1 MIPLIAYTSRL
12 TLIAASRALLIAETA
27 KPHYFPVLLGAQLP
41 AHWPP
46 AEYDADVQQHFL
58 EQLTAGGRT
67 AAGWYGWYAL
77 LRAGA
82 EAPTS
87 TLVGAGSFHGPPVD
101 DTAEI
106 GFAVAADWQ
115 GRGLGTEL
123 VGGLVRHAADT
134 ELVRYL
140 TARTAPDNE
149 PARRTLERN
158 GFRQISDAPDTEGR
172 HLFGRDITKADK
184 SPKKEEEQK

>member
-1 MIPLIAYTSRL
+1 MIALIAFTPRL
-12 TLIAASRALLIAETA
+12 TLVAASRALLTAELV
-27 KPHYFPVLLGAQLP
+27 KPRYFPILLGAEMP

-46 AEYDADVQQHFL
+46 AEYDTDAQQYAL

-82 EAPTS
+82 EAPKN
-87 TLVGAGSFHGPPVD
+87 TLVGAGGFHGPPVD

-106 GFAVAADWQ
+106 GFAIAADWH

-123 VGGLVRHAADT
+123 VAGLIRHAADT
-134 ELVRYL
+134 GMVRYL
-140 TARTAPDNE
+140 TARTAPTNHG
-149 PARRTLERN
+149 ARRVLEAN
-158 GFRQISDAPDTEGR
+158 GFKRISDALDAEGR
-172 HLFGRDITKADK
+172 QLFGRDLTDADK
-184 SPKKEEEQK
+184 TPPKI